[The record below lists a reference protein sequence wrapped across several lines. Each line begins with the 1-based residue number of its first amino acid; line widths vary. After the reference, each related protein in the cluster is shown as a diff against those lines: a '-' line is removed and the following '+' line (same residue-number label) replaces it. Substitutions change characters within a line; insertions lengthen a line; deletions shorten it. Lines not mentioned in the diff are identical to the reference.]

1 MTASRTPS
9 RKRSALPLFAPRVL
23 ASALS
28 LVVFSAFAS
37 GAGATPEQ
45 TYAERSIMRIANQR
59 CRLFDA
65 NVTQALFMA
74 EAQARNATLRAGGD
88 NARMRE
94 IAGIAHQKAAS
105 LACNDPVLTSEA
117 TRVRSAFSAY
127 ARMLRMT
134 FPGSAAAWKADRTVL
149 ASRVDTGRWA
159 LTTSAVH
166 MDADTHFGVVVIGG
180 RLSLFATPP
189 ASGGSPATARL
200 VMRDT
205 DLADRPYLSGALTS
219 PPRSVS
225 KVFLAAER
233 RSSPDGQEGF
243 RFSDAAAE
251 ALAALDPRE
260 AIVVEFVYTSSQGE
274 RVTRALYEVGDFAPA
289 YGFLKLPHV

>member
-1 MTASRTPS
+1 MAAGP
-9 RKRSALPLFAPRVL
+9 
-23 ASALS
+23 ASA
-28 LVVFSAFAS
+28 
-37 GAGATPEQ
+37 TPAQ

-65 NVTQALFMA
+65 NVTLALSMA

-94 IAGIAHQKAAS
+94 IANIAQTKAAS
-105 LACNDPVLTSEA
+105 LACNDPVLTGEA
-117 TRVRSAFSAY
+117 VRVRSAFSAY

-134 FPGSAAAWKADRTVL
+134 FPGGAAAWKADRTVQ
-149 ASRVDTGRWA
+149 T
-159 LTTSAVH
+159 
-166 MDADTHFGVVVIGG
+166 DADTRFGMVVTGG
-180 RLSLFATPP
+180 RLSLFAASP
-189 ASGGSPATARL
+189 ASGASPITARL

-205 DLADRPYLSGALTS
+205 DLADRPYLSGALTP

-225 KVFLAAER
+225 KVYLAAER
-233 RSSPDGQEGF
+233 RTSPDGQDGF

-251 ALAALDPRE
+251 ALNALDPRE
-260 AIVVEFVYTSSQGE
+260 AIVVEFVYASPQGE